1 MHSCRGGEEG
11 LNENSKDVGRRKA
24 RFALSRC
31 LAGNRKER
39 KPKTRLELLVL
50 GLCLIASHWLCH
62 VPVWLLCGTDAK
74 VGLEMQAFI
83 WGGGR
88 QAQAG
93 RAENGVGF
101 APQPRPEKA
110 V

>member
-11 LNENSKDVGRRKA
+11 LNENSKDVGRRKG

-31 LAGNRKER
+31 LVENRKER

-74 VGLEMQAFI
+74 VGLETQAFV

-93 RAENGVGF
+93 RVENGVGF
-101 APQPRPEKA
+101 ALQHRPEKA
-110 V
+110 I